1 MNNLPQIFFK
11 NSLSFRDRNLFGFKK
26 DGEWEHVSWTKT
38 SDLILSLASGL
49 NEIGVKKNDKISI
62 IADNSYKWCVIDLAI
77 ISLGSITVPGYTT
90 SNEEEI
96 SYLLSHSETSIIFIN
111 YKLLSLIEKIL
122 PTLNNIK
129 YVICVDEITKSK
141 KFKFKQKF
149 YTYNDLIKLG
159 SKIKNKQKLIQN
171 SIQKIKK
178 HDVACIIYT
187 SGTSSLPKG
196 VMLTHGSI
204 MSNIIGANEL
214 VKELKAKNHK
224 FLSIIPLSH
233 AYEHTAGF
241 FLPIYIGAE
250 IYFNVNRDQIVNDLL
265 SVQPTLMTAVPR
277 LYEVLYKKINN
288 QLLNQNKIVQKL
300 FSKTIELGTKKFK
313 GYDLN
318 LIENFQNYILE
329 KIIRKKFQKKF
340 GGNLQAFISGGAALN
355 EQIGLFFHSL
365 GINILQGYGQT
376 ECSPLIS
383 CNPINK
389 IKIDTVGIPIKGLE
403 VKLSKVNE
411 IIVRGESLMKGY
423 WNDKN
428 NTNKAIINGWLHTGD
443 LGSIDEDG
451 YIKISGRINEMIV
464 NSGGENIAPVPIENL
479 LLSYE
484 EIEQAMIYGHN
495 RPFLIALIVP
505 NETFLNTNSN
515 TANNLTGYFQN
526 IINHV
531 NEGLSQTKKIRKFIV
546 LDKNFTIENSML
558 TPTLKI
564 KRYKIYTLYKDKI
577 ERLYKKSFF

>member
-26 DGEWEHVSWTKT
+26 DGEWEHVSWNKT

-318 LIENFQNYILE
+318 LINKAVRCLKKKITVKLDYCNVLLMGTDIGVTDPMQKVQNFAARLVFGASRRQSADPLICSLHWLKIRERIDYKVYCMCF
-329 KIIRKKFQKKF
+329 KIITETAPEYLIELLPLYENLKKLRSASDTRKFAEISYNRKMH
-340 GGNLQAFISGGAALN
+340 GYRAFC
-355 EQIGLFFHSL
+355 H
-365 GINILQGYGQT
+365 YGPFVWNKLPRDVRYSEDLAT
-376 ECSPLIS
+376 FKS
-383 CNPINK
+383 K
-389 IKIDTVGIPIKGLE
+389 IKTLLFQRQIS
-403 VKLSKVNE
+403 LS
-411 IIVRGESLMKGY
+411 
-423 WNDKN
+423 
-428 NTNKAIINGWLHTGD
+428 
-443 LGSIDEDG
+443 
-451 YIKISGRINEMIV
+451 
-464 NSGGENIAPVPIENL
+464 NS
-479 LLSYE
+479 
-484 EIEQAMIYGHN
+484 
-495 RPFLIALIVP
+495 
-505 NETFLNTNSN
+505 
-515 TANNLTGYFQN
+515 
-526 IINHV
+526 
-531 NEGLSQTKKIRKFIV
+531 K
-546 LDKNFTIENSML
+546 
-558 TPTLKI
+558 
-564 KRYKIYTLYKDKI
+564 
-577 ERLYKKSFF
+577 